1 MKTALIFG
9 STGLIGGI
17 LLKLLADDQKY
28 KKIKVFVRSSTS
40 KIDPKIEVVQTDFTK
55 LENIKSEIKGD
66 DCFFCIGTTKQNSP
80 DKNDYQKVELDIPK
94 EIAQIAK
101 ANSVKSFIFISSIFA
116 NPNSSGNYVKFKG
129 LVRAIQ
135 I

>member
-17 LLKLLADDQKY
+17 LFKLLANDQKY

-40 KIDPKIEVVQTDFTK
+40 IIDPKIEVIQTDFTK
-55 LENIKSEIKGD
+55 LQNIKSEIKGD

-80 DKNDYQKVELDIPK
+80 NKK
-94 EIAQIAK
+94 
-101 ANSVKSFIFISSIFA
+101 
-116 NPNSSGNYVKFKG
+116 
-129 LVRAIQ
+129 
-135 I
+135 